1 MLRATMKPPILSLL
15 ILAAFSAL
23 AGCGTK
29 TPLVKPAGPATP
41 PVFGAPAPQ
50 SSPATAPQS
59 NSATAPQ
66 SSPATA
72 PQSTAQPV
80 SRDDSNKAV
89 AP

>member
-59 NSATAPQ
+59 
-66 SSPATA
+66 
-72 PQSTAQPV
+72 TAQPV

>member
-50 SSPATAPQS
+50 S
-59 NSATAPQ
+59 
-66 SSPATA
+66 
-72 PQSTAQPV
+72 TAQPV